1 MLKGEELLMSKFGTS
16 QISTE
21 KADVERRL
29 MILTTL
35 FVTGI
40 VVSNVIA
47 AKIVKIG
54 VFVFPA
60 SILSYTFTFILSNMV
75 SDILDKK
82 YSSYL
87 IWMGFLAQAVASGL
101 VLLGLFMP
109 AESID
114 RGEAYRLL
122 LGMNWRFTLAS
133 FCAYGAS
140 QFLNYYIFNSKLLKS
155 KFVANLVSVLIA
167 QLFDTIVF
175 TFVAFTG
182 VYPRLWSMILSQ
194 YIIKVIIVVVT
205 NPIFL
210 LTKKL
215 R

>member
-1 MLKGEELLMSKFGTS
+1 MSKFGTS

-21 KADVERRL
+21 KADDERKL
-29 MILTTL
+29 MIFTTL

>member
-1 MLKGEELLMSKFGTS
+1 MSKFGTS

-21 KADVERRL
+21 KADDERKL
-29 MILTTL
+29 MIFTTL

-194 YIIKVIIVVVT
+194 YIIKVIIVVVA

>member
-1 MLKGEELLMSKFGTS
+1 MLKGEGLLMSKFGTS

-21 KADVERRL
+21 KADVERKL

-60 SILSYTFTFILSNMV
+60 SILSYTFAFILSNMV

-194 YIIKVIIVVVT
+194 YIIKVIIVVVA

>member
-1 MLKGEELLMSKFGTS
+1 MSKFGTS

-21 KADVERRL
+21 KADVERKL

>member
-1 MLKGEELLMSKFGTS
+1 MSKSGTS
-16 QISTE
+16 QVNTE
-21 KADVERRL
+21 KSDVERKL

-47 AKIVKIG
+47 AKVVKIG

-101 VLLGLFMP
+101 VLLGFFMP

-194 YIIKVIIVVVT
+194 YVIKVIIVVVA

>member
-1 MLKGEELLMSKFGTS
+1 MSKFGTS

>member
-1 MLKGEELLMSKFGTS
+1 MSKFGTS

-21 KADVERRL
+21 KADVERKL

-35 FVTGI
+35 FVTSI

>member
-194 YIIKVIIVVVT
+194 YIIKVIIVVVA

>member
-1 MLKGEELLMSKFGTS
+1 MDNTSSSK

-21 KADVERRL
+21 KKL
-29 MILTTL
+29 IIFTSL
-35 FVTGI
+35 FITGI
-40 VVSNVIA
+40 TVSNVIT

-54 VFVFPA
+54 IFVFPA
-60 SILSYTFTFILSNMV
+60 SVLSYTLTFIISNMV

-87 IWMGFLAQAVASGL
+87 IWVGFLAQAVASVL
-101 VLLGLFMP
+101 ILLGLFMP
-109 AESID
+109 AESAD

-140 QFLNYYIFNSKLLKS
+140 QFLNYYIFNSKFLK
-155 KFVANLVSVLIA
+155 KPFLANLVSVLVA
-167 QLFDTIVF
+167 QLLDTTVF
-175 TFVAFTG
+175 TFVAFSG
-182 VYPRLWSMILSQ
+182 VYPGLWTMILSQ
-194 YIIKVIIVVVT
+194 YAIKIIIVVVS

-215 R
+215 K

>member
-1 MLKGEELLMSKFGTS
+1 
-16 QISTE
+16 
-21 KADVERRL
+21 
-29 MILTTL
+29 
-35 FVTGI
+35 
-40 VVSNVIA
+40 
-47 AKIVKIG
+47 
-54 VFVFPA
+54 
-60 SILSYTFTFILSNMV
+60 
-75 SDILDKK
+75 
-82 YSSYL
+82 
-87 IWMGFLAQAVASGL
+87 
-101 VLLGLFMP
+101 MP

-182 VYPRLWSMILSQ
+182 VYPRLC
-194 YIIKVIIVVVT
+194 
-205 NPIFL
+205 
-210 LTKKL
+210 

>member
-1 MLKGEELLMSKFGTS
+1 MLKGEGLLMSKFGTS

-21 KADVERRL
+21 KADVERKL

-194 YIIKVIIVVVT
+194 YIIKVIIVVVA

>member
-21 KADVERRL
+21 KADVERKL

-194 YIIKVIIVVVT
+194 YIIKVIIVVVA

>member
-1 MLKGEELLMSKFGTS
+1 MSKFGTS

-21 KADVERRL
+21 KADVERKL

-194 YIIKVIIVVVT
+194 YIIKVIIVVVA

>member
-1 MLKGEELLMSKFGTS
+1 MSKFGTS

-194 YIIKVIIVVVT
+194 YIIKVIIVVVA

>member
-1 MLKGEELLMSKFGTS
+1 MSKFGTS

-21 KADVERRL
+21 KADAERKL

>member
-1 MLKGEELLMSKFGTS
+1 MSKFGTS

-21 KADVERRL
+21 KADVERKL

-54 VFVFPA
+54 AFVFPA

-194 YIIKVIIVVVT
+194 YIIKVIIVVVA

>member
-21 KADVERRL
+21 KADVERKL

-54 VFVFPA
+54 AFVFPA

-194 YIIKVIIVVVT
+194 YIIKVIIVVVA

>member
-1 MLKGEELLMSKFGTS
+1 MSKFGITNC
-16 QISTE
+16 TE
-21 KADVERRL
+21 KADAERVDDSHN
-29 MILTTL
+29 TL
-35 FVTGI
+35 CNRYI
-40 VVSNVIA
+40 VSNVIA

-194 YIIKVIIVVVT
+194 YIIKVIIVVVA

>member
-21 KADVERRL
+21 KADVERKL

>member
-1 MLKGEELLMSKFGTS
+1 MSKFGTS

-21 KADVERRL
+21 KADVERKL

-54 VFVFPA
+54 AFVFPA

-194 YIIKVIIVVVT
+194 YIIKVIIVVVA

-215 R
+215 K